1 LSEIYGGRSGALGT
15 WRLMRRVFGAVLGA
29 GALALT
35 DDLLGSVAGG
45 GVLSKLSR
53 RFGEGVVNA
62 GLTVRVG
69 IAAMEVCR
77 PMPFVAT
84 EKPKVTAVV
93 SRALG
98 GLISRGTAARD

>member
-1 LSEIYGGRSGALGT
+1 
-15 WRLMRRVFGAVLGA
+15 
-29 GALALT
+29 
-35 DDLLGSVAGG
+35 
-45 GVLSKLSR
+45 
-53 RFGEGVVNA
+53 VVNA

-77 PMPFVAT
+77 PMSFVAT

-98 GLISRGTAARD
+98 GLISRGMADRD